1 MYSLLNCPSILAI
14 NNTNNTIYLFNVE
27 SLVYVCPY
35 VVSSNFLVHF
45 TKLYFLE
52 RLYDNLKK
60 KYGWQFL
67 AAILDYR

>member
-1 MYSLLNCPSILAI
+1 MPLCC
-14 NNTNNTIYLFNVE
+14 FVE
-27 SLVYVCPY
+27 
-35 VVSSNFLVHF
+35 FF
-45 TKLYFLE
+45 GTKLYFLE